1 MHMNAVF
8 IICSLLVGE
17 NRKRKLSVA
26 SQFSITIAETFI
38 NLCVF
43 RPLNTFVACV
53 MSPVETSK

>member
-1 MHMNAVF
+1 MHMNTVF

-38 NLCVF
+38 N
-43 RPLNTFVACV
+43 FVGMARHEKEREQV
-53 MSPVETSK
+53 DT